1 MVSNMTQDKPLRKL
15 SEYMLDLISEKDEL
29 VPGWM
34 GTGVLNAAESKGR
47 LSVIVRDALHENA
60 WEKR

>member
-1 MVSNMTQDKPLRKL
+1 
-15 SEYMLDLISEKDEL
+15 MLDLISEKDEL
-29 VPGWM
+29 VPDWM

-60 WEKR
+60 WERR